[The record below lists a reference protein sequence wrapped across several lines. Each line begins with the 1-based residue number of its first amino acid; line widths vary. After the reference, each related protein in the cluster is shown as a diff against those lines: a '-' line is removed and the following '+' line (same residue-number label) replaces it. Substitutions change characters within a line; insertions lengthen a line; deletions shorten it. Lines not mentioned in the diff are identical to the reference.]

1 MKKTIL
7 ILGVSLLSQGAY
19 ASAFDDS
26 QLARSETLSPFD
38 RTYEAGRAQQVMQ
51 PIDYKRST
59 QTPAAPAAMID
70 LSIDSPVASVEE
82 TETERQYRKT
92 LEDLERNRQALT
104 AARSQAERNLIAAQ
118 KTAIEAAAKRKQDLL
133 AQEAEIR
140 KALELNRAAQSKA
153 DQVQVAQLTDIEQIR
168 TESKQLLMLAENNA
182 EMIETAA
189 RKRVTL
195 ERVDPTVVINEPVE
209 AEYQGAT
216 LKEIV
221 EGIMPV
227 GWRVKTAFYNKPE
240 LETRRYEFIS
250 TDARDIALR
259 KLTASVRD
267 ARVRYQYFWD
277 LTDEQGN
284 PSPMILITD
293 RPN

>member
-1 MKKTIL
+1 MNKSIL
-7 ILGVSLLSQGAY
+7 ILSVSLLSQGAY
-19 ASAFDDS
+19 AAFDDS
-26 QLARSETLSPFD
+26 QYARSETLSPFD

-51 PIDYKRST
+51 PIDYKRS
-59 QTPAAPAAMID
+59 ADAPAAVID
-70 LSIDSPVASVEE
+70 LSIDDPVASLQE
-82 TETERQYRKT
+82 TETERVYRNT
-92 LEDLERNRQALT
+92 LEEIETSRKALT
-104 AARSQAERNLIAAQ
+104 AARSETERNLVTAQ
-118 KTAIEAAAKRKQDLL
+118 QTAIEAAAKRKLDLQ
-133 AQEAEIR
+133 AQEADIR
-140 KALELNRAAQSKA
+140 KAWELNRAAQAKA
-153 DQVQVAQLTDIEQIR
+153 DQVQVAQLNDIEQIR
-168 TESKQLLMLAENNA
+168 TESKQLLMLAESNA
-182 EMIETAA
+182 ELIETAA

-195 ERVDPTVVINEPVE
+195 ERVDPTVVINGAVGV
-209 AEYQGAT
+209 EYQGAT

-221 EGIMPV
+221 EGMMPV

-240 LETRRYEFIS
+240 LETRRFEFIS

-259 KLTASVRD
+259 KLTSSVRD

>member
-1 MKKTIL
+1 VKKPIL
-7 ILGVSLLSQGAY
+7 ILGISLLSQGSF
-19 ASAFDDS
+19 ASAYDDS
-26 QLARSETLSPFD
+26 HLARSENLSPFD

-51 PIDYKRST
+51 PIDYKRT
-59 QTPAAPAAMID
+59 TEVPAAKLD
-70 LSIDSPVASVEE
+70 LSIDNPVASIEE
-82 TETERQYRKT
+82 TATERQYRKT
-92 LEDLERNRQALT
+92 LEDLESNRQALT
-104 AARSQAERNLIAAQ
+104 AARGEAERNLIAAQ
-118 KTAIEAAAKRKQDLL
+118 QTAIDAAAKRKQDLL

-140 KALELNRAAQSKA
+140 KALDLNKAAQAKA

-168 TESKQLLMLAENNA
+168 HESKQLLMMAENNA

-221 EGIMPV
+221 EGMMPV

-277 LTDEQGN
+277 LKDEQGN
-284 PSPMILITD
+284 PSPMILLTD